1 MVSVTGSN
9 PRLRVDAMS
18 LAGVG
23 LLLLFAFQIFR
34 GWAGSGEVPE
44 VVAPAGQ
51 QTATQVG
58 VADASAAGA
67 RGEPAGVTD
76 LAWHTAVA
84 APYDTYYLTQGLH
97 GQSYGHLAI
106 DIASG
111 KGSTIKSLINGTV
124 TDVTTDQWGNT
135 ILVID
140 NDRYQVTLYHGDYT
154 VSVGEMVAIG
164 QAIGFESNHG
174 YTMDRW
180 GNLCTGRDCGYHT
193 HLNVFDKQAGDNV
206 DPLTLIPASMP

>member
-1 MVSVTGSN
+1 
-9 PRLRVDAMS
+9 MS
-18 LAGVG
+18 LAGIG
-23 LLLLFAFQIFR
+23 LLVLFAFQIVR
-34 GWAGSGEVPE
+34 GWVGSNEVPALPASTSQFSATQE
-44 VVAPAGQ
+44 GLAEVAPSNTSNAQ
-51 QTATQVG
+51 PEA
-58 VADASAAGA
+58 
-67 RGEPAGVTD
+67 TD

-84 APYDTYYLTQGLH
+84 APYDTYFLTQGLH

-124 TDVTTDQWGNT
+124 TAVTTDQWANT

-154 VSVGEMVAIG
+154 VSVGDPVTIG

-180 GNLCTGRDCGYHT
+180 GNLCAGRDCGYHT
-193 HLNVFDKQAGDNV
+193 HLNVFDKQAGANV
-206 DPLTLIPASMP
+206 DPLTLIPASLP